1 MEDSNEVSW
10 KEDIVDVPLRS
21 RSRSNKK
28 EWKQEA
34 SLKKKVTE
42 KSAD

>member
-1 MEDSNEVSW
+1 MEDLNEVSS

-21 RSRSNKK
+21 RGNKK